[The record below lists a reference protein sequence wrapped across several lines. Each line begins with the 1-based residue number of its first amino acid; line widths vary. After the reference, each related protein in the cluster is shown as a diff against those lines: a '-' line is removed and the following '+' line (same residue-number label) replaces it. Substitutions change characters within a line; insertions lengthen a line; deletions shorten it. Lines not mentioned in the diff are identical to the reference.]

1 VKEGPKAVAPP
12 PPPPPP
18 EPKKEEPKVETVFTI
33 VEQMPQYAAGEK
45 AMFKY
50 LSENIKYPA
59 VARENGI
66 EGTVYL
72 GFIVDPEGNIT
83 NVTIKR
89 GVSGGCSEE
98 AVRVVSGMPKWTPGK
113 QQGRAVKVNFTLPV
127 KFKLD

>member
-1 VKEGPKAVAPP
+1 M
-12 PPPPPP
+12 P
-18 EPKKEEPKVETVFTI
+18 EFATG
-33 VEQMPQYAAGEK
+33 QA

-59 VARENGI
+59 VARENAI

-72 GFIVDPEGNIT
+72 GFIVDADGNIT
-83 NVTIKR
+83 NVTVKR
-89 GVSGGCSEE
+89 GVSGGCTEE
-98 AVRVVSGMPKWTPGK
+98 AVRVVSGMPKWKPGK